1 MLFKMETMQKEA
13 PEERDCFTFLLC
25 VSLCYFEAYVF
36 SSECPRQHH
45 AALLLLDALT
55 FKVSLSSLSASSFP
69 SVTQLLPLSPHV
81 LV

>member
-1 MLFKMETMQKEA
+1 MMQKEA

-25 VSLCYFEAYVF
+25 VSLCYFEAYVL

-45 AALLLLDALT
+45 AAVLLLNALIA
-55 FKVSLSSLSASSFP
+55 FKVLLSSLPASSFP
-69 SVTQLLPLSPHV
+69 LLTQLLVLSPHV